1 MVQLNVKYVSMVE
14 CSVRRA
20 VFCEAVLLG
29 CVGSLIRCSSGIN
42 VQLLTIMIDELIL
55 N

>member
-20 VFCEAVLLG
+20 VFCEAVSWDVLAALLDVRLG
-29 CVGSLIRCSSGIN
+29 LMHN
-42 VQLLTIMIDELIL
+42 Y
-55 N
+55 